1 MRQAE
6 RPLSG
11 FLLALT
17 TAICWGSL
25 PLALQRVLTVLDSY
39 TIVWLRFLIAM
50 LGLAIILIVTG
61 KLPKIKVAFNQRFRW
76 ITLVGCMGL
85 AVNFILFNTSLEY
98 INPSVSQ
105 VLGQV
110 SPFFMMLAGV
120 LIFKE
125 RLSWNQKLG
134 ATLLFVGLLTFFN
147 ERLVELFTS
156 LTAYTKGVLLCVS
169 AAIIWVSYAI
179 AQKLLLRRFSSQ
191 QILLIFYIG
200 AALIFTPFSQPS
212 SLSGL
217 NWTTGLC
224 LVYCCLNTLVA
235 YGAYAEALN
244 RWEVAKVSSIITLT
258 PLFTILFVEIFHRTF
273 PDTVAASNL
282 NFLAYV
288 GAFIVVL
295 GALCSAAGHKLIK
308 TRRFDVIGDK

>member
-1 MRQAE
+1 MKQVE

-39 TIVWLRFLIAM
+39 TIVWLRFLVAM
-50 LGLAIILIVTG
+50 LGLAIILKATG
-61 KLPKIKVAFNQRFRW
+61 KLPNIKIAFNQRFRW
-76 ITLVGCMGL
+76 ITLFGSIGL

-105 VLGQV
+105 VLGQI
-110 SPFFMMLAGV
+110 SPFFMMLSGV

-125 RLSWNQKLG
+125 RLSWNQKIG
-134 ATLLFVGLLTFFN
+134 AVLLFIGLLTFFN
-147 ERLVELFTS
+147 ERLIELFTS
-156 LTAYTKGVLLCVS
+156 LTEYTKGVLLCVS

-179 AQKLLLRRFSSQ
+179 AQKLLLRRFNSQ
-191 QILLIFYIG
+191 QILLMFYIG
-200 AALIFTPFSQPS
+200 ATLIFTPFSHPL

-217 NWTTGLC
+217 NWITGLC

-244 RWEVAKVSSIITLT
+244 RWEVSKVSSIITLT
-258 PLFTILFVEIFHRTF
+258 PLFTILFVEIFHRAF
-273 PDTVAASNL
+273 PDTITPSDL
-282 NFLAYV
+282 NFWSYV

-308 TRRFDVIGDK
+308 TRRLDVIGDK

>member
-1 MRQAE
+1 MKQKQVE

-39 TIVWLRFLIAM
+39 TIVWLRFLVAM
-50 LGLAIILIVTG
+50 LGLAIILLATG
-61 KLPKIKVAFNQRFRW
+61 KMPKFRIAFNPRFRW
-76 ITLVGCMGL
+76 ITIIGSLGL
-85 AVNFILFNTSLEY
+85 AINFILFNTSLEY

-110 SPFFMMLAGV
+110 SPFIMMLAGV

-125 RLSWNQKLG
+125 KLSWNQKVG
-134 ATLLFVGLLTFFN
+134 ALLLFIGLLTFFN
-147 ERLVELFTS
+147 ARLVELFTS
-156 LTAYTKGVLLCVS
+156 LTTYTKGVIICVS

-179 AQKLLLRRFSSQ
+179 AQKLLLRRFNSQ
-191 QILLIFYIG
+191 QILFIFYIG
-200 AALIFTPFSQPS
+200 ASLIFTP
-212 SLSGL
+212 LSHPTKL
-217 NWTTGLC
+217 ENLTWPIALC
-224 LVYCCLNTLVA
+224 LVYCCLNTLIA

-244 RWEVAKVSSIITLT
+244 RWEVSKVSSIITLT
-258 PLFTILFVEIFHRTF
+258 PLFTIVFVETFHRIY
-273 PDTVAASNL
+273 PYIVPASEL
-282 NFLAYV
+282 NTLAYI

-295 GALCSAAGHKLIK
+295 GALCSALGHKLLK
-308 TRRFDVIGDK
+308 KRPVTQ